1 MRIILNTTSLL
12 TQRAGIGNYTYNL
25 FNNIRKLNNCD
36 LTYFSGIQISDKLNS
51 NLSEKL
57 NYKNSDIISNLT
69 PEIFKKEIKKFIF
82 ENNIKKNKYDLY
94 HEPNYIPISTK
105 IPFIITVHDLSPIKF
120 QEYHKKNI
128 VKNFT
133 KYLSTSIEKSAA
145 IIVDSEYIKK
155 EIINFIPEC
164 SIKVNVIPLGASE
177 GFYPRTRIESI
188 YTISKY
194 GLFYKNY
201 ILTVSTIEP
210 RKNLITIVTAY
221 LNLPENIKKNYPL
234 IIVGKTGWKNKGLI
248 EKIKKSEYI
257 KMLGYVD
264 ENELPFLYSSSI
276 VVLYLSIYEG
286 FGLPPLEAMSCG
298 APTVVS
304 NASSIPEVVGSNGIK
319 IDPLDVDALTE
330 QINKIIN
337 DEKYAQSIS
346 SYGLIRAKEFSWRK
360 TALQTVEVY
369 REVIRMVK

>member
-25 FNNIRKLNNCD
+25 FNNIKKLNNCD

-57 NYKNSDIISNLT
+57 NYGNSEIISNLT

-94 HEPNYIPISTK
+94 HEPNYIPISIK

-120 QEYHKKNI
+120 QEYHNKKI

-133 KYLSTSIEKSAA
+133 KYLSKSIEKSAA

-155 EIINFIPEC
+155 ELINFMPEC
-164 SIKVNVIPLGASE
+164 STKVNVIPLGASE
-177 GFYPRTRIESI
+177 DFYPRTKIESI
-188 YTISKY
+188 NTISKY

-304 NASSIPEVVGSNGIK
+304 NASSIPEVVGSSGIK
-319 IDPLDVDALTE
+319 IDPLDVDSLTE

-360 TALQTVEVY
+360 TALQTVEIY